1 MQSKD
6 IIRLRHIIDEAG
18 EAWARCQILINT
30 LVEVGRRSL
39 VLQF

>member
-18 EAWARCQILINT
+18 EAYKY
-30 LVEVGRRSL
+30 VGLS
-39 VLQF
+39 VTS